1 MRWYQLDGV
10 DMASLVDRTDGIRVI
25 YIVIGDERK
34 TIGLGRKPKKHC
46 ESILAKVEELAS
58 CALSGRAPGNQTSAW
73 VGSLPDGDKLLKRLV
88 KLGLVCQRKKP
99 TEVEVAKAVV
109 VTISKA
115 IERFENHKRP
125 MVAARSMDKLSEC
138 LALLQTYLKGERDIR
153 SVSTGDGLEFE
164 SWGRGKGFSEAYQ
177 RTVNRYAKQFF
188 AFHVEVG
195 TIEENPFRK
204 LKSTSLSATVRH
216 YVTPED
222 TIRLLNACPDH
233 KWKVL
238 VGLARYAGLRVPSEA
253 FAITWAHVDWEQKAL
268 LIPSKKTRR
277 YADSRPM
284 PIIPE
289 LMEIL
294 EKAFEDADVG
304 AEKVVELSYANIRRK
319 LPAIIKKAGLKPWE
333 DLFQTLRRSCETH
346 LVSLGHP
353 PHAVSAWLGHSQQV
367 SKDHYLMVT
376 SEHFSKA
383 TTVGEK
389 SAEKSAVT
397 DRNEGKRREK
407 SAQSSAVE
415 TTSDESLNEKTQVNP
430 GNSLVVRAGIE
441 PATHG
446 FSVRCSTY

>member
-1 MRWYQLDGV
+1 
-10 DMASLVDRTDGIRVI
+10 MASLVDRADGIRVI
-25 YIVIGDERK
+25 YVVIGDKRK

-46 ESILAKVEELAS
+46 ESILSKVEELAS
-58 CALSGRAPGNQTSAW
+58 CALSGRAPSNDTSTW
-73 VGSLPDGDKLLKRLV
+73 VGSLPDGDKLLKRLIE
-88 KLGLVCQRKKP
+88 LGLVKQRERP
-99 TEVEVAKAVV
+99 SDLEVVEAVV
-109 VTISKA
+109 VTISQA

-125 MVAARSMDKLSEC
+125 MVASRSLDKLSEC
-138 LALLQTYLKGERDIR
+138 LVLLQTYLGSNRDIQ
-153 SVSTGDGLEFE
+153 SVSTGDALEFE
-164 SWGRGKGFSEAYQ
+164 SWGRGKGFSDAYQ

-204 LKSTSLSATVRH
+204 LKSSSLAATVRH

-222 TIRLLNACPDH
+222 TIRLLDACPDH

-253 FAITWAHVDWEQKAL
+253 FAITWAHVDWERKAL

-289 LMEIL
+289 LMVIL
-294 EKAFEDADVG
+294 EKAFEEAAVG
-304 AEKVVELSYANIRRK
+304 SEKIVELSYANIRRK

-353 PHAVSAWLGHSQQV
+353 PHAVATWLGHSQQV

-376 SEHFSKA
+376 SDHFNKA
-383 TTVGEK
+383 TSNLANE
-389 SAEKSAVT
+389 SAEKSAVGT
-397 DRNEGKRREK
+397 RNDQKRSEK

-415 TTSDESLNEKTQVNP
+415 TTSEGSLNEKTQGNP